1 MGAATI
7 AAGTIERASSRHSD
21 PAPSA
26 AAEAGTLRAGVL
38 ADAVAD
44 AGASR
49 VGELASVLDFVV
61 DLIKGYMWT
70 LDGSGSGALP

>member
-1 MGAATI
+1 M
-7 AAGTIERASSRHSD
+7 R
-21 PAPSA
+21 
-26 AAEAGTLRAGVL
+26 
-38 ADAVAD
+38 ADAEAD